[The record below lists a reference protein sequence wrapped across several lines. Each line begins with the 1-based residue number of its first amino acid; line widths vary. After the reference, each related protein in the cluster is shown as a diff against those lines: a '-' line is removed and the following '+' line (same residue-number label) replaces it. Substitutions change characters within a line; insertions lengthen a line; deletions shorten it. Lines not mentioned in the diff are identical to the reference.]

1 MADTNN
7 KTNDFELDIDT
18 PTTSEFMT
26 YCSEKAN
33 MVYKYSDADSLLEH
47 PEILVSMINHHRQNQ
62 VPRLHSL
69 DHYYKAENDTIMHR
83 PARKEEGKA
92 DYRIANNFGK
102 VISSFMVGYMGG
114 NPIQVQDKKDDR
126 VQNVITEA
134 NDTNNADEENS
145 NLLLDLSKYG
155 RAYEILWRDEQD
167 NNRFALSSVFD
178 TFVIYDTTIEEKP
191 IMAVRYPSLGFE
203 TDGRTMCQP
212 IVYTADK
219 VITYSPCSSSEISL
233 INPQEELH
241 SFGDVPVIEFKN
253 NRFRR
258 GDYED
263 VIPLIDAYD
272 AAESDTSNYMYDFND
287 AMLWING
294 DWTMNGM
301 SADDMIRLKKAN
313 ILATTDATSPQGTR
327 YPTTA
332 QYLYKQ
338 YDVNGTEAHKKRL
351 VDDIHKISCV
361 PDLND
366 MNFGGNQTGESLKYK
381 LLGLDQV
388 VGIKSRMFE
397 KGLLRRY
404 KLILSLSNT
413 VQELSQVDSSDIE
426 ITFNYNLPKAI
437 NDDLTAYIGAGGRI
451 SEQTLMALFPELIA
465 NPDAEMKAV
474 KDEEPAMNFM
484 SQEETTQ
491 QQEESKAKQEMKQDD

>member
-1 MADTNN
+1 MEGDNLS
-7 KTNDFELDIDT
+7 KTNDFEYDIK
-18 PTTSEFMT
+18 PTSNQFMT
-26 YCSEKAN
+26 YYSESAN
-33 MVYKYSDADSLLEH
+33 GVYKYSSADELLEH
-47 PEILVSMINHHRQNQ
+47 PEIIASMINDHRDNQ
-62 VPRLHSL
+62 VPRLKSL
-69 DHYYKAENDTIMHR
+69 DHYYKSQNDTIMNR
-83 PARKEEGKA
+83 PARKEEAKA
-92 DYRIANNFGK
+92 DYRVANNFGK

-114 NPIQVQDKKDDR
+114 NPIQVHDKKDSQAQDI
-126 VQNVITEA
+126 ITET
-134 NDTNNADEENS
+134 NDINDADEENS

-155 RAYEILWRDEQD
+155 RAYEILWRDEKD
-167 NNRFALSSVFD
+167 NNRFALSSAFD

-191 IMAVRYPSLGFE
+191 IMAIRYPKLGFE
-203 TDGRTMCQP
+203 TDGKLMCQP
-212 IVYTADK
+212 IIYTSDK
-219 VITYSPCSSSEISL
+219 IITYKPCSLSEISL
-233 INPQEELH
+233 LEPQEEAH
-241 SFGDVPVIEFKN
+241 SFGAVPVIEFKN

-272 AAESDTSNYMYDFND
+272 SAESDTANYMYDFND

-301 SADDMIRLKKAN
+301 SADDMIRLKRAN

-338 YDVNGTEAHKKRL
+338 YDVAGTEAYKKRL

-366 MNFGGNQTGESLKYK
+366 LNFGGNQSGESLKYK

-397 KGLLRRY
+397 KGLIRRY
-404 KLILSLSNT
+404 KLILSLSSA
-413 VQELSQVDSSDIE
+413 VQELSDIDSSMIE
-426 ITFNYNLPKAI
+426 VTFNYNLPKAI
-437 NDDLTAYIGAGGRI
+437 NDDLAAYIGAGGEI
-451 SEQTLMALFPELIA
+451 SEQTLMSLFPELIS

-474 KDEEPAMNFM
+474 KDESPAMQYT
-484 SQEETTQ
+484 SEEQ
-491 QQEESKAKQEMKQDD
+491 QKEMNHDE